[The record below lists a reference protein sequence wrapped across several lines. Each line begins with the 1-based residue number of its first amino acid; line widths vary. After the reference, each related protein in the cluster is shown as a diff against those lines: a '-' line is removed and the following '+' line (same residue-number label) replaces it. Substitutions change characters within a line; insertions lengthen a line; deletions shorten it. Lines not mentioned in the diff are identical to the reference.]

1 MAPDDDELDQVI
13 GREMRLLDPRV
24 RASAE
29 SVSALLHED
38 FREFGAS
45 GRTWDRD
52 SIVPA
57 VSANPGPAVTV
68 GDMRAV
74 RLAPDVVLLTYQ
86 VTRPGGLSMRSSV
99 WRRDEGGW
107 RLYFHQG
114 TLQR

>member
-1 MAPDDDELDQVI
+1 VAPDDDELDQVI

-29 SVSALLHED
+29 AVSALLHED

-45 GRTWDRD
+45 GRIWDRD

-57 VSANPGPAVTV
+57 VSADPGPGVTV
-68 GDMRAV
+68 GDMTAV
-74 RLAPDVVLLTYQ
+74 RLAPDVVLLTYR
-86 VTRPGGLSMRSSV
+86 VTRLGGPSLRSSV
-99 WRRDEGGW
+99 WRRGDGGW
-107 RLYFHQG
+107 QLFFHQG